1 MIACHLDASDVRFG
15 ETSRLRLQSGMQD
28 MTVGSFETSTP
39 LYQTARRHISEDL
52 NLQQHHRQNLS
63 SHIIE
68 HCYKMRSTATGLA
81 VILFFVFEAS
91 RLTLCPVQW
100 SVSKQTRKN
109 QSCLVGWLVNSH
121 FRSIYQEQNLCSFEK
136 SKNNLHVLKESG
148 WGDVAVFCLD
158 TM

>member
-1 MIACHLDASDVRFG
+1 M
-15 ETSRLRLQSGMQD
+15 
-28 MTVGSFETSTP
+28 
-39 LYQTARRHISEDL
+39 
-52 NLQQHHRQNLS
+52 
-63 SHIIE
+63 
-68 HCYKMRSTATGLA
+68 
-81 VILFFVFEAS
+81 ILFFVFEAS